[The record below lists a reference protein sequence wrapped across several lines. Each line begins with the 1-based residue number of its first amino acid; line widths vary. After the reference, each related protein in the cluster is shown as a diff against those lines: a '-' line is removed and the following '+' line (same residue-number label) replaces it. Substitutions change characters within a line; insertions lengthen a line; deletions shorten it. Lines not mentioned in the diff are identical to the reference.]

1 MAGYTTSLSTS
12 DNSSLGSKFL
22 SGTMCALSSMAS
34 LELPHI
40 NVITKCDLI
49 DTKEKEEGSE
59 DATMGLDSS
68 DKASTDTKEK
78 EAGAGDIADTILDKA
93 KNMVD
98 NLVTTKPK
106 PSEHMIPALAR
117 FYTAIPRLA
126 FKKSLDSFT
135 LFVTV
140 FLDKGFEKFGI
151 VFNELEGPEYEKNID
166 KAKVVARKVATVYKD
181 IFTDPA
187 MLGIIKDMLATY
199 LKFLKEFMKMFMA
212 LIKERM
218 MEMVDTGSQVSEKVW
233 IKFGNAVLNAIQSVL
248 PGVGNIM
255 GLIRSIHGVVIGIQ
269 EASKEGMDFYLHTQS
284 RIMNIMK
291 RISTPTF
298 DAADKSVDAF
308 ETAYKLYK
316 KATKSIDDL
325 ANTIENV
332 ADSPTPKQPPSDAI
346 ANEVEKNMEESKK
359 QIEKEAAEAVK

>member
-1 MAGYTTSLSTS
+1 MDVKTEENENSVNEKPVEDNTTSSV
-12 DNSSLGSKFL
+12 D
-22 SGTMCALSSMAS
+22 
-34 LELPHI
+34 E
-40 NVITKCDLI
+40 I
-49 DTKEKEEGSE
+49 DTEEKPVE
-59 DATMGLDSS
+59 DNTTSS
-68 DKASTDTKEK
+68 VDEIDTKEK
-78 EAGAGDIADTILDKA
+78 EAGAEKPIGDVADSIIDKA
-93 KNMVD
+93 KSVVD
-98 NLVTTKPK
+98 NLITVKPK
-106 PSEHMIPALAR
+106 PSEHLIPALAR

-269 EASKEGMDFYLHTQS
+269 EASKEGMDFYLKTNS
-284 RIMNIMK
+284 RIINIMK
-291 RISTPTF
+291 KISSPTL
-298 DAADKSVDAF
+298 DAADKSVDAY
-308 ETAYKLYK
+308 ETAYKLYQ

-332 ADSPTPKQPPSDAI
+332 ADSPTPKQEPVDAI
-346 ANEVEKNMEESKK
+346 ANEAEKTMLE
-359 QIEKEAAEAVK
+359 EKEKITEEAKKAVSN